1 MSSTPVLAPKGSPAV
16 APVLVPGH
24 SRLSLRRAMAM
35 LVLPAS
41 IVPVIFLGPTLL
53 RSPQRLVRQAAAEVQ
68 RLEGPPAHH
77 RGRAPLT
84 GRAVLETE
92 LPLSGE
98 SLALPRIPR

>member
-41 IVPVIFLGPTLL
+41 IVPVIFLGRRCCARRSGWSARPPPRCSAL
-53 RSPQRLVRQAAAEVQ
+53 RGHRRTTVAA
-68 RLEGPPAHH
+68 H
-77 RGRAPLT
+77 R
-84 GRAVLETE
+84 
-92 LPLSGE
+92 
-98 SLALPRIPR
+98 